1 MLPKALLQRADP
13 PDPPRGGGQLCD
25 GQVLV
30 CGAFDE
36 FDGSADLA
44 RHGRPVI
51 RLACL
56 YGMRRHEAAAIIRDR
71 MVSFPRTGVLTR
83 TQAPPRG
90 SGSIRT
96 SVP

>member
-1 MLPKALLQRADP
+1 MGPFESDLSQELHRTHLQVLPKALLQRADP
-13 PDPPRGGGQLCD
+13 DPRGGGQLCD

-51 RLACL
+51 RLARL
-56 YGMRRHEAAAIIRDR
+56 YGMRRHEGGSDHPRPLAA
-71 MVSFPRTGVLTR
+71 
-83 TQAPPRG
+83 QQW
-90 SGSIRT
+90 
-96 SVP
+96 